1 MIENPFDAPIP
12 GQSLTD
18 TPGNYPWEHAPE
30 YSDVEKASEYIW
42 DKIHEKKVLEQVITF
57 LENDVP
63 VEAVVRLILFG
74 GFVEGKW
81 NPDVAILLSEIVF
94 KQIMAIA
101 VKAEIPNV
109 KMFLGDQSNTKF
121 RKEFAKFKIEKEEAD
136 KSSKVEN
143 KAKQFAE
150 EVKAELKAKEPSG
163 LMKKETE

>member
-18 TPGNYPWEHAPE
+18 TPGNFPWEHAPE

-94 KQIMAIA
+94 KQVMAIG
-101 VKAEIPNV
+101 VKAEIPNI
-109 KMFLGDQSNTKF
+109 KMFIGDQGNNKF
-121 RKEFAKFKIEKEEAD
+121 RKEFAKFKVEKKEAD
-136 KSSKVEN
+136 KSSEVEN

>member
-1 MIENPFDAPIP
+1 MIENPFDAQIP

-18 TPGNYPWEHAPE
+18 TPGNYPWDHAPQ

-81 NPDVAILLSEIVF
+81 NPDVAILFSEIVF
-94 KQIMAIA
+94 KQVM
-101 VKAEIPNV
+101 
-109 KMFLGDQSNTKF
+109 
-121 RKEFAKFKIEKEEAD
+121 
-136 KSSKVEN
+136 
-143 KAKQFAE
+143 
-150 EVKAELKAKEPSG
+150 
-163 LMKKETE
+163 

>member
-42 DKIHEKKVLEQVITF
+42 DKIHEKKVLEQVVTF
-57 LENDVP
+57 LENDVA

-94 KQIMAIA
+94 KQVMAIG
-101 VKAEIPNV
+101 VKAEIPNI
-109 KMFLGDQSNTKF
+109 KMFIGDQSNNKF
-121 RKEFAKFKIEKEEAD
+121 HKEFVKFKIQKNKNKEKSTE
-136 KSSKVEN
+136 EN

-150 EVKAELKAKEPSG
+150 EVKEELKAKEPSG

>member
-42 DKIHEKKVLEQVITF
+42 DKLHEKKVLEQVVTF
-57 LENDVP
+57 LENDVA

-94 KQIMAIA
+94 KQVMAIG
-101 VKAEIPNV
+101 VKAEIPNI
-109 KMFLGDQSNTKF
+109 KMFIGDQSNNKF
-121 RKEFAKFKIEKEEAD
+121 HKEFVKFKIQKNKNKEKSTE
-136 KSSKVEN
+136 EN

>member
-1 MIENPFDAPIP
+1 MIENPFDVPIP

-18 TPGNYPWEHAPE
+18 TPGNATWEHPPE

-94 KQIMAIA
+94 KQIMAIGI
-101 VKAEIPNV
+101 KAKIPNI
-109 KMFLGDQSNTKF
+109 KMFIGDQGN
-121 RKEFAKFKIEKEEAD
+121 
-136 KSSKVEN
+136 N
-143 KAKQFAE
+143 
-150 EVKAELKAKEPSG
+150 
-163 LMKKETE
+163 